1 MASQTAPRVNKK
13 AHSVDPR
20 FGSSLRKA
28 RHHAGLSLRELG
40 ELAGVCHATIAE
52 FETAKCR
59 PSLGTAVR
67 LISALVSNESEME
80 ALLQVY
86 LQSGKG
92 GEIGTGIVSEAFR
105 AAGLEAV
112 PMPERSNL
120 VEVKL
125 GNGAALVVE
134 SKGIFKS

>member
-1 MASQTAPRVNKK
+1 MASQTSPRLNKK
-13 AHSVDPR
+13 AHFVDPH
-20 FGSSLRKA
+20 FGYSLRKA

-59 PSLGTAVR
+59 PSLGTVVR
-67 LISALVSNESEME
+67 LASALGSKDSEME
-80 ALLQVY
+80 ALLHVY
-86 LQSGKG
+86 LQSSKA
-92 GEIGTGIVSEAFR
+92 GEIGTGLVLEAFR
-105 AAGLEAV
+105 SAGLDAV
-112 PMPERSNL
+112 PMHDRPNL

-134 SKGIFKS
+134 SKGVFKR